1 MTYAQ
6 RLFLAKIIS
15 TAILVATV
23 IISVLNIVDI
33 SSSILPDFMPDRVV
47 ELQFSYYNLLILPIL
62 LYLLWGG
69 LHGTGRSVRVA
80 NMIALAYYVSAFLPF
95 IFLQNYFDVT
105 NAVTNISILGLLVS
119 TLLSIRL
126 KTG

>member
-1 MTYAQ
+1 
-6 RLFLAKIIS
+6 
-15 TAILVATV
+15 
-23 IISVLNIVDI
+23 
-33 SSSILPDFMPDRVV
+33 MPDRVV